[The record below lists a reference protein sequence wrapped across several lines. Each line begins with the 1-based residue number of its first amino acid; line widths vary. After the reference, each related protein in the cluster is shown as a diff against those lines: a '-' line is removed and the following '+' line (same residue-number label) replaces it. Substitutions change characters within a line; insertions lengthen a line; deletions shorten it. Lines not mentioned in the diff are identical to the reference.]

1 MSWSNIY
8 LQLITATGPVL
19 GEGLL
24 DGWEGS
30 IELRGFD
37 WGMGAKMVA
46 DRASA
51 GFGLGGLAALA
62 GFGKNLPI
70 EMEPLTFQKRFDVAS
85 AQIHTC
91 LDLHL
96 PVVSASITVL
106 HFSPSALPKGAAGDV
121 MAAASPVA
129 NVVGGLHKPGFI
141 LVATQGYFESVDLS
155 LEQDGNMSELVETVK
170 LNFKTIS
177 ISYVKPVGPA
187 AIPMPPFIYSSNPA
201 SA

>member
-37 WGMGAKMVA
+37 WGIGARRVA
-46 DRASA
+46 DQSGA
-51 GFGLGGLAALA
+51 GFGLGGLKSAI
-62 GFGKNLPI
+62 GMGKNVPLV
-70 EMEPLTFQKRFDVAS
+70 MEPLTFTKRFDVGS
-85 AQIHTC
+85 SMIHTC
-91 LDLHL
+91 LDNHI
-96 PVVSASITVL
+96 PVISASITVL
-106 HFSPSALPKGAAGDV
+106 HFSPSALPKGGAGEV
-121 MAAASPVA
+121 LSATPAGSLQ
-129 NVVGGLHKPGFI
+129 GLHKPGFI
-141 LVATQGYFESVDLS
+141 LLATDGYFESVDLS
-155 LEQDGNMSELVETVK
+155 LEQDGLMTELVETVK

-187 AIPMPPFIYSSNPA
+187 AVPMPPFIYSSHAN
-201 SA
+201 

>member
-37 WGMGAKMVA
+37 WGMGARTVA
-46 DRASA
+46 DQSGA
-51 GFGLGGLAALA
+51 GFGLAGLKSAL
-62 GFGKNLPI
+62 GVSKNVPI
-70 EMEPLTFQKRFDVAS
+70 EMEPLTFTKRFDVAS
-85 AQIHTC
+85 SAIHTC
-91 LDLHL
+91 LDNHI

-106 HFSPSALPKGAAGDV
+106 HFSPSALPKGAAGD
-121 MAAASPVA
+121 ALGAASPVA

-141 LVATQGYFESVDLS
+141 LLATDGYFESVDLN
-155 LEQDGNMSELVETVK
+155 LEQDGTMSELVEQVT
-170 LNFKTIS
+170 LNFKMIS
-177 ISYVKPVGPA
+177 ISYVKSVGPA
-187 AIPMPPFIYSSNPA
+187 AVPMPPFIYSSHA
-201 SA
+201 TDF

>member
-37 WGMGAKMVA
+37 WGMGARRVA
-46 DRASA
+46 DQSGA
-51 GFGLGGLAALA
+51 GFGLGGLKSAL
-62 GFGKNLPI
+62 GMGKNVPI
-70 EMEPLTFQKRFDVAS
+70 EMEPLTFTKRFDVAS
-85 AQIHTC
+85 SRIHTC
-91 LDLHL
+91 IDNHI
-96 PVVSASITVL
+96 PVISASITVL

-121 MAAASPVA
+121 LSATPAGSLQ
-129 NVVGGLHKPGFI
+129 GLHKPGFI
-141 LVATQGYFESVDLS
+141 LLATDGYFESVDIN
-155 LEQDGNMSELVETVK
+155 LEQDGLMSELVETVT

-177 ISYVKPVGPA
+177 ISYVKPIGPA
-187 AIPMPPFIYSSNPA
+187 AVPMPPFIYSSNPDT
-201 SA
+201 

>member
-37 WGMGAKMVA
+37 WGIGARRVA
-46 DRASA
+46 DQSGA
-51 GFGLGGLAALA
+51 GFGLGGLKSAI
-62 GFGKNLPI
+62 GMGKNVPLV
-70 EMEPLTFQKRFDVAS
+70 MEPLTFTKRFDVGS
-85 AQIHTC
+85 SMIHTC
-91 LDLHL
+91 LDNHI
-96 PVVSASITVL
+96 PVISASITVL

-121 MAAASPVA
+121 LSATPAGSLQ
-129 NVVGGLHKPGFI
+129 GLHKPGFV
-141 LVATQGYFESVDLS
+141 LLATDGYFESVDLS
-155 LEQDGNMSELVETVK
+155 LENDGLMTELVETVK

-177 ISYVKPVGPA
+177 ISYVKPIGPA
-187 AIPMPPFIYSSNPA
+187 AVPMPPFIYSSNA
-201 SA
+201 N

>member
-30 IELRGFD
+30 IELRSFD
-37 WGMGAKMVA
+37 WGMSARTVA
-46 DRASA
+46 DRAGSVP
-51 GFGLGGLAALA
+51 GLGGLASA
-62 GFGKNLPI
+62 FGVSKNVPI
-70 EMEPLTFQKRFDVAS
+70 EMQPLTFTKRFDVAS
-85 AQIHTC
+85 SQIHTC
-91 LDLHL
+91 LDNHL

-121 MAAASPVA
+121 LAAANPA
-129 NVVGGLHKPGFI
+129 AGAMEGLHKPGFV
-141 LVATQGYFESVDLS
+141 LLATDGYFESVDLD
-155 LEQDGNMSELVETVK
+155 LQQDGNMSELVETVT

-177 ISYVKPVGPA
+177 ISYVKAIGPA
-187 AIPMPPFIYSSNPA
+187 AVPMPPFLYSAKPA
-201 SA
+201 NV